1 MGIKM
6 RVSENCANVLISRT
20 LQHTHTQTHTRNA
33 FYGILLYDDNQ
44 LQSVLQGFTWTA
56 SFHQFVEDDVLSPY
70 IFCLIRRMRQI

>member
-20 LQHTHTQTHTRNA
+20 LHTRNA

-44 LQSVLQGFTWTA
+44 LQSVLQGITWTA
-56 SFHQFVEDDVLSPY
+56 SFHQFGEDDVLSPF